1 MLIQRLLVAAV
12 GLPLLALL
20 ILAPEPAFALVVIA
34 LLAYAA
40 FELMRAAEP
49 SAPLTYG
56 LSAAATTALFVAIT
70 RTTPQVP
77 LGLLVIVALA
87 TIALLLWPAS
97 RLSATL
103 GGWWIGAVL
112 YVGVLG
118 AHFVLT
124 RSFIYV
130 NAVSGITRS
139 TGSDWLLVLLAITFA
154 TDTGAYACGRL
165 LGSHKLAP
173 AISPNKTV
181 EGAIGGLAFG
191 AAAAIAVPMQL
202 GVATS
207 MPGPVLLAVVVPVA
221 AMAGDLVESA
231 LKRRLGVKD
240 MSNLLPGHGGLLDRL
255 DSLLLAGP
263 CLYWIVRWLQ
273 A

>member
-20 ILAPEPAFALVVIA
+20 ILAPEPAFALVTIA

-49 SAPLTYG
+49 NAPLTYG
-56 LSAAATTALFVAIT
+56 LSAAAATALFVAIT

-77 LGLLVIVALA
+77 LGLLLGVTIA
-87 TIALLLWPAS
+87 TLALLLWPAA

-118 AHFVLT
+118 AHFVLA
-124 RSFIYV
+124 RNFID
-130 NAVSGITRS
+130 GR
-139 TGSDWLLVLLAITFA
+139 DWLLVLLAITFA

-165 LGSHKLAP
+165 LGRHRLAP

-181 EGAIGGLAFG
+181 EGAIGGLLAG
-191 AAAAIAVPMQL
+191 AAAAIGVPMLL

-207 MPGPVLLAVVVPVA
+207 MPGPVLLAVVVPIA
-221 AMAGDLVESA
+221 AMAGDLIESA
-231 LKRRLGVKD
+231 LKRGLGVKD